1 MNKQQVVEILVKWFS
16 FILDDYSGKE
26 LYDNVAD
33 EIMALHNNEDRCDK
47 CGATCQYCN
56 CNEPWFMKGIK

>member
-33 EIMALHNNEDRCDK
+33 EIMALLKDEIADGDYTK
-47 CGATCQYCN
+47 
-56 CNEPWFMKGIK
+56 IKASALRDLKKRAEVK